1 VLAGNDFASSKAAVS
16 HLWKEYGI
24 CHHWHAEYRT
34 CRYERSGFSGQHHCS
49 VLNLKMSGD
58 CQKAIL
64 PLIVGA
70 QQFLKDKKK
79 DRWFD
84 STRSTC
90 CESGSL
96 MMENAVAT
104 TTTTTT
110 TTVTATSIITL
121 QQTLL
126 PSQLV
131 LEASFG

>member
-1 VLAGNDFASSKAAVS
+1 
-16 HLWKEYGI
+16 
-24 CHHWHAEYRT
+24 
-34 CRYERSGFSGQHHCS
+34 
-49 VLNLKMSGD
+49 
-58 CQKAIL
+58 
-64 PLIVGA
+64 
-70 QQFLKDKKK
+70 
-79 DRWFD
+79 
-84 STRSTC
+84 
-90 CESGSL
+90 